1 MNKFPRLNEYKVL
14 FYRIGLAYLFYMMA
28 RILFYFYNQ
37 NLIKIDSFI
46 AFIKL
51 CYHGLAFDTTTIL
64 YANSLFI
71 ILSVLPLLINTRKGF
86 QKFLFYLYFTVN
98 LIFYTANFID
108 FIYYKYTF
116 NRSTRASLDTL
127 QNESNKGS
135 LFLNFLVNY
144 WHVFFLFF
152 LMAFLWIYLYKKV
165 KVKHHE
171 SKPNFKYFLASVFSF
186 LLITALCIGGIRGD
200 FRKSTR
206 PINMLD
212 ASRFVTDASQADF
225 VLNTPFAIIR
235 TWNTNTFKKVNL
247 VDKTTIDSLLVPIK
261 HYKNNPKTK
270 PNVVI
275 LILESYA
282 KEYIS
287 AFNKD
292 MNIRNYKGYS
302 PFVDSLAQHS
312 MIYTNG
318 YANGYK
324 SIHGMSS
331 VIAGIP
337 SFKDAFTSSPYPK
350 QKIESLVSVL
360 KSEGYDTSFF
370 HGAPNGS
377 MGFLGFGNIL
387 GYDHYYG
394 KNEYNNDAD
403 FDGVWGIWDEPFM
416 QYFNKTI
423 SKKQQPFMATLF
435 SVSSHEPY
443 IVPDKYIGKFPKGD
457 NPIHQCIG
465 YTDYALKQFFNA
477 AKKEK
482 WYQNTIFV
490 LVADHDNL
498 IFYDDYLKDQN
509 FHTVP
514 ILFFSPNKKYVGV
527 NKDWAQ
533 QIDIYPTLLD
543 MMGYD
548 KPFRSWGRSLI
559 SEKKVPPF
567 VMRYSSDHY
576 QMMSGNYICT
586 FDGEKAVG
594 FYKKE
599 DKDLKNNLIG
609 QRNAEMNL
617 LEKRCKA
624 FLQDYMDRIIDKK
637 LTSKDK

>member
-37 NLIKIDSFI
+37 NLIKIDSFV

-206 PINMLD
+206 PINLLD

-292 MNIRNYKGYS
+292 MNIPNYRGYS

-498 IFYDDYLKDQN
+498 IYYDDYLKDQN

>member
-37 NLIKIDSFI
+37 NLIKIDSFV

-206 PINMLD
+206 PINLLD

-247 VDKTTIDSLLVPIK
+247 VDKTTIDSLIVPIK

-360 KSEGYDTSFF
+360 KSDGYDTSFF

-465 YTDYALKQFFNA
+465 YTDFALKQFFNA

>member
-1 MNKFPRLNEYKVL
+1 MQRIPRFSEYKVL
-14 FYRIGLAYLFYMMA
+14 FYRIGLAYLFYTIA
-28 RILFYFYNQ
+28 RILFFVYNV
-37 NLIKIDSFI
+37 NLIKINSVSEFI
-46 AFIKL
+46 SLA
-51 CYHGLAFDTTTIL
+51 YHGLAFDTTTIV
-64 YANSLFI
+64 YVNSLFI
-71 ILSVLPLLINTRKGF
+71 LLSILPLVINSKKGF
-86 QKFLFYLYFTVN
+86 QKFLFYLYFITN
-98 LIFYTANFID
+98 LIAYTTNFID

-127 QNESNKGS
+127 ENETNKTR
-135 LFLNFLVNY
+135 LFLNFLVEY

-152 LMAFLWIYLYKKV
+152 LSAFLWIYLYKKV
-165 KVKHHE
+165 RVSHNEHKLNL
-171 SKPNFKYFLASVFSF
+171 NFFVTSTLTF
-186 LLITALCIGGIRGD
+186 LLLSTLAIGGIRGD

-206 PINMLD
+206 PINLLD

-247 VDKTTIDSLLVPIK
+247 VDKATIDSLLVPVK
-261 HYKNNPKTK
+261 QYKNNPKSK

-275 LILESYA
+275 FILESYA

-292 MNIRNYKGYS
+292 NIIPNYKGYS

-312 MIYTNG
+312 LIFTNG

-331 VIAGIP
+331 VLAGIP

-350 QKIESLVSVL
+350 QKIQSLVSIL

-387 GYDHYYG
+387 GFDHYYG

-403 FDGVWGIWDEPFM
+403 FDGSWGIWDEPFF
-416 QYFNKTI
+416 QYFNKTL
-423 SKKQQPFMATLF
+423 SQKKAPFMATLF

-443 IVPDKYIGKFPKGD
+443 VIPEKYEGKFPKGD

-465 YTDYALKQFFNA
+465 YTDFSLRKFFNA
-477 AKKEK
+477 AKKES
-482 WYQNTIFV
+482 WYNNTIFV

-498 IFYDDYLKDQN
+498 IYYSEYGKDQN

-514 ILFFSPNKKYVGV
+514 ILFFSPNKKYKGV

-543 MMGYD
+543 MIGYD

-559 SEKKVPPF
+559 SKDKVSPF
-567 VMRYSSDHY
+567 VMRYSSDKY

-594 FYKKE
+594 FYQKDDKE
-599 DKDLKNNLIG
+599 LQHNLINM
-609 QRNAEMNL
+609 RNPDMNA

-624 FLQDYMDRIIDKK
+624 FLQDYMERIIDKK
-637 LTSKDK
+637 LDK